1 MTDLKRFEYVLALG
15 ECLNFSQASSK
26 LGISQSTLSQYIQK
40 IEKEI
45 GVSLFDRTTTPLT
58 ITQYGEIYIKGA
70 RKILDSYSETLDGIT
85 DVDSGLGGSINI
97 GISPTRA
104 PFVLPPIVSEFKKK
118 YPNVTLSFFE
128 NKSGD
133 IIKNLSEGNI
143 DFAYTALTS
152 AEKYGDFKITPVCD
166 EEIMLV
172 CKKGSGSEKLQKDG
186 NIDFSRLEREAFVSL
201 QDDQMLSEMFC
212 KLMSKN
218 NIQPKTGVFVSELS
232 TAIEMVKNG
241 LGYMLLPSSYKSYGS
256 LSNDLDFLSI
266 GQSSVKRKIVIM
278 NKKDK
283 YINKPT
289 KALMD
294 AFVNKKQ

>member
-85 DVDSGLGGSINI
+85 DVDSGLGGSINV

-133 IIKNLSEGNI
+133 IIKKLSDGSI
-143 DFAYTALTS
+143 DFAYTVLTS
-152 AEKYGDFKITPVCD
+152 AEKYAEFKITHVCD

-172 CKKGSGSEKLQKDG
+172 CKKGSCDEKLQKDG
-186 NIDFSRLEREAFVSL
+186 NIDFSRLEKEPFISL
-201 QDDQMLSEMFC
+201 QDDQMLSDLFY

-218 NIQPKTGVFVSELS
+218 GIQPKTSVFVSELS

-241 LGYMLLPSSYKSYGS
+241 LGYMLLPSSYKGYGN
-256 LSNDLDFLSI
+256 LSGELDFFNI

-294 AFVNKKQ
+294 AFVNKNQ